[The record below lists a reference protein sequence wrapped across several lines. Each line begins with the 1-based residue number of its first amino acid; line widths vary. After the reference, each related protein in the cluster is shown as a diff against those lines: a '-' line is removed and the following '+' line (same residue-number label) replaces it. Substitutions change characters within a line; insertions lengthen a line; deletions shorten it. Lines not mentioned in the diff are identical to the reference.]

1 MALLV
6 RFFYSDF
13 KLSAFFFFFYFYDWH
28 FVKRNFTSYT
38 FRKCLNY
45 PTAFFFFFFF
55 FFFFHL
61 FLRKLIS
68 LHFLRSLLIVYAEK
82 KDSAIFVSLINCLFP
97 EDRPP
102 EFIFTAACIKAMQRQ

>member
-55 FFFFHL
+55 FFFSSFFAKTDQSSL
-61 FLRKLIS
+61 SSEFIDCVCGKKGLCYFRISDKLPISRGPSSRIYLHRS
-68 LHFLRSLLIVYAEK
+68 LH
-82 KDSAIFVSLINCLFP
+82 
-97 EDRPP
+97 
-102 EFIFTAACIKAMQRQ
+102 